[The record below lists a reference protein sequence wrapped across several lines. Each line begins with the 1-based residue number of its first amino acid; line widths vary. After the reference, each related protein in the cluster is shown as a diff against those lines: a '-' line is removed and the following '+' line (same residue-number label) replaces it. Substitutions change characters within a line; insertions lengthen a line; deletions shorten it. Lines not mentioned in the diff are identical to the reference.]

1 MARVP
6 AGFQIDPATGD
17 LVPLTRRSTTK
28 RRFMA
33 RISLVEYAALT
44 AMRINTDVPLDVRA
58 ALWTLAELRD
68 MADDVNLDDP
78 DTQYGVAVA
87 TNTLTSL
94 PEGTPGRI
102 PIETASARVD
112 AWLADYP
119 QPGEAYP

>member
-6 AGFQIDPATGD
+6 AGFQIDPATGE
-17 LVPLTRRSTTK
+17 LVPITRRTMTK

-44 AMRINTDVPLDVRA
+44 ALRLNTDVPLDVRA

-87 TNTLTSL
+87 VNTLASL
-94 PEGTPGRI
+94 PDGTPARI
-102 PIETASARVD
+102 PLATASARVD